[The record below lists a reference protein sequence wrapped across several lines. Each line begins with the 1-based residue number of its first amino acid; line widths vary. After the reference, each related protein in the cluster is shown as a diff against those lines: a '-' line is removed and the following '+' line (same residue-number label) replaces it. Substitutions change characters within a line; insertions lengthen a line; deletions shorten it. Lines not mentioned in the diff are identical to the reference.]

1 MATEAFV
8 LINTQLGKEDEIL
21 AKVREI
27 PEIVEAFIVM
37 GSYDLVAKISI
48 EDAKK
53 LKPLVTNHIR
63 SLPGI
68 KETVTII
75 VV

>member
-27 PEIVEAFIVM
+27 PEIIEAFIVM

-53 LKPLVTNHIR
+53 LKPLVTNEIR

>member
-21 AKVREI
+21 AKVKEI
-27 PEIVEAFIVM
+27 LEIIEAFIVM
-37 GSYDLVAKISI
+37 GSYDIVAKISI
-48 EDAKK
+48 EDAKM
-53 LKPLVTNHIR
+53 LKPLVTNKIR